1 MVKPV
6 QNRASEHSEEPT
18 PVGRGQHMT
27 VPWSCETITG
37 LAVVYLTAS
46 CKSSDRK
53 KKNSSPKPHMAKEIP
68 EHTEPTL
75 SPRMDDLLE

>member
-6 QNRASEHSEEPT
+6 QNRALAQRRAHASGP
-18 PVGRGQHMT
+18 RQHMT

-53 KKNSSPKPHMAKEIP
+53 KSSSSKPHMAKEIP

-75 SPRMDDLLE
+75 APRMDDLLE

>member
-6 QNRASEHSEEPT
+6 QNRVFEHSEKPM
-18 PVGRGQHMT
+18 PVGRGQHVT

-37 LAVVYLTAS
+37 LAVVYLPLVSHLTEKAVLH
-46 CKSSDRK
+46 
-53 KKNSSPKPHMAKEIP
+53 PKHMAKEIP

>member
-1 MVKPV
+1 M
-6 QNRASEHSEEPT
+6 
-18 PVGRGQHMT
+18 PVGRGQHTT

-46 CKSSDRK
+46 SKSSDRK
-53 KKNSSPKPHMAKEIP
+53 SRSSSKPHMAKEIP